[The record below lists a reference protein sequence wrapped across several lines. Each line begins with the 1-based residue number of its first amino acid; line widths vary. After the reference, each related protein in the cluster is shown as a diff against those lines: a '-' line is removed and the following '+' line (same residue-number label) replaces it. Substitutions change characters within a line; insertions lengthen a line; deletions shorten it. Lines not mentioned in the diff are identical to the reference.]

1 MLSRYLR
8 TRERDGVVAVFH
20 ELHPDPVYFKKQ
32 TWDQFLSG
40 TLDDQASLVTNLKA
54 KKIIIE
60 NEGEDA
66 AEFAATSAALE
77 HKLNQPTILY
87 LMTAQGCNFS
97 CGYCPVPGMAR
108 RFGDSRLSIEDAFA
122 GIDLWREH
130 LKESDPDAPY
140 FVIFYGGEP
149 LLNKEVIIASLAR
162 LKDLKDQGQLPKQ
175 TNFMIATN
183 GRLIDE
189 AMVAICK
196 QYEVMVAV
204 GLDGPKKQNDTLKVD
219 VDGLGTY
226 EHVVAA
232 IKLLVKGGV
241 KTCASATITPYNVDD
256 IDRYSHFFGEL
267 GVEKF
272 GFNFLKGHALLE
284 LVGQDK
290 LEAFYRKAA
299 RGIIP
304 NQRRRTTGSFE
315 YQMEKKTEAFARQD
329 YFPVDCTC
337 YGNQLVVQP
346 DGQLSNCPF
355 FKANLGQVRQVGK
368 DFRIFKQTIV
378 AEWRKRLPLYSDDF
392 KANDAKTMCG
402 AGCAWGSSELK
413 GNPLAVDD
421 SSRIFS
427 EEVFNDLIWSKFQGA

>member
-8 TRERDGVVAVFH
+8 IRERGVFVVVFH
-20 ELHPDPVYFKKQ
+20 DLHPDPLYYTKQ
-32 TWDQFLSG
+32 IWDQFLSG
-40 TLDDQASLVTNLKA
+40 QFGDDHSLVSDLKS
-54 KKIIIE
+54 KGLVVE
-60 NEGEDA
+60 NDSEDE
-66 AEFAATSAALE
+66 AEFSATAAALE
-77 HKLNQPTILY
+77 RKLNQPSILY

-108 RFGDSRLSIEDAFA
+108 RYGDSRLSVEDAFA
-122 GIDLWREH
+122 GIDLWLEH

-149 LLNKEVIIASLAR
+149 LLNKEAIIASLAR
-162 LKDLKDQGQLPKQ
+162 LKKLKDEGQLPTK
-175 TNFMIATN
+175 TTFMIATN
-183 GRLIDE
+183 GLLFDE

-196 QYEVMVAV
+196 QYDVVVAV
-204 GLDGPKKQNDTLKVD
+204 GLDGSKKQNDTLKVD

-226 EHVVAA
+226 DHVVAA
-232 IKLLVKGGV
+232 IRLLVKAGV
-241 KTCASATITPYNVDD
+241 KTCASATITPYNVDA
-256 IDRYSHFFGEL
+256 IDRYSDLFGEL

-290 LEAFYRKAA
+290 LEAFHRMAA
-299 RGIIP
+299 RGIIA
-304 NQRRRTTGSFE
+304 NHRRRTTGSFE
-315 YQMEKKTEAFARQD
+315 YQMEKKTEVFARHD

-337 YGNQLVVQP
+337 YGNQLVIQP

-355 FKANLGQVRQVGK
+355 FKADLGLVRQVSR

-378 AEWRKRLPLYSDDF
+378 AEWRKRLPLYCEDF
-392 KANDAKTMCG
+392 KSNDAKALCG
-402 AGCAWGSSELK
+402 AGCAWGSSQLK